1 MLPILKSEL
10 NLLGDFL
17 LMEALDGL
25 LRRGLGAGD
34 LFTDWR
40 DTRPLWDT
48 RGDFFKS
55 LVSFGAVGASLTYF
69 LGLLDTT
76 ASFYFNVEAR

>member
-10 NLLGDFL
+10 TLLGDFL
-17 LMEALDGL
+17 LVEALDGL

-34 LFTDWR
+34 LFNDCR
-40 DTRPLWDT
+40 DTRPLWDS

-55 LVSFGAVGASLTYF
+55 LVSFGAVGAYLSCL
-69 LGLLDTT
+69 LGLLDTI
-76 ASFYFNVEAR
+76 ASFYFSVEVR